1 MSAPRLVRALRC
13 QPVDRVPIWLMR
25 QAGRYLPE
33 YRALRAQH
41 SILELARDAS
51 LAAEVTMMPL
61 RRFDLDAAIIFADIL
76 LPLSAMGVAFRFAEG
91 EGPVIETRVEAPR
104 DVDRL
109 DATDLR
115 GVVAPTLEA
124 ISRVRAQLPQD
135 KVLIG
140 FAGAPFTLASYL
152 IEGGSSRDCVRT
164 KIFMFRHPEAW
175 DRLMQALRSVA
186 LEYLSAQIA
195 AGAGAVQLFDSWV
208 GALAPQDFRAFVL
221 PHARFIVRGLKA
233 RFPETPVILF
243 GTGTATLLPAM
254 AEVASDAV
262 SVDWRV
268 PLRDAGAVVGQRVAL
283 QGNLDPALLAAGPVA
298 RVREATRAILED
310 GARHP
315 GYVFNLGHGVL
326 PHTPVEHVAAV
337 VEEVRRF
344 EPGPRAPAS

>member
-1 MSAPRLVRALRC
+1 MNAPRLLRALQC

-41 SILELARDAS
+41 SILELARDAR

-76 LPLSAMGVAFRFAEG
+76 LPLSTLGVAFRFAEG
-91 EGPVIETRVEAPR
+91 EGPVIETRIEEPR

-109 DATDLR
+109 DVADPR
-115 GVVAPTLEA
+115 AAVAPTLEA
-124 ISRVRAQLPQD
+124 ISRVRAVLPQD
-135 KVLIG
+135 KALIG

-152 IEGGSSRDCVRT
+152 TEGGSSRDCART
-164 KIFMFRHPEAW
+164 KTFMFRHPEAW

-186 LEYLSAQIA
+186 LEALAAQIA
-195 AGAGAVQLFDSWV
+195 AGADAVQLFDSWV
-208 GALAPQDFRAFVL
+208 GTLAPDDCRAFVL
-221 PHARFIVRGLKA
+221 PHIRFIIRELKA
-233 RFPETPVILF
+233 RHAGTPVILF

-254 AEVASDAV
+254 AEAGADAI

-268 PLRDAGAVVGQRVAL
+268 PLRDAGAIVGAGTAL
-283 QGNLDPALLAAGPVA
+283 QGNLDPALLAAGPME
-298 RVREATRAILED
+298 RLRETTRAVVSE
-310 GARHP
+310 GSRHP

-326 PHTPVEHVAAV
+326 PHTPVEHVAVV
-337 VEEVRRF
+337 VEEVRRY
-344 EPGPRAPAS
+344 EPGRGQRT